1 MERGRLWMKTLAE
14 ISLFLTLALAVV
26 PSMQTAQANPVP
38 YPMIAM
44 PYEYIYANITV
55 ADNGASAKVNGTY
68 PFYNHG
74 YPNVSMSY
82 PLPQDS
88 TNVTVGIDGDVAV
101 WKCSEANY
109 STVLGDLPVINWTVD
124 PAPSEFT
131 VEVDYEHAVPMIG
144 RNFTYFYAMGTWKH
158 LTGLYSKQAT
168 AYLTADINMESIEEN
183 QTLEVYAY
191 QVVPGTQQWI
201 WEPQNCII
209 SRIGNTFQVS
219 ATVISDLFRPIKGDF
234 LLTFRKVPSADVAVS
249 SIVSAKTVLVG
260 GHAVLVSATI
270 QNLGDFPETFKV
282 TVCAN
287 TAVINQTQI
296 TLAISESTTITFLW
310 NTTDFSYGNYTV
322 SAYAWPVPGETY
334 TANNNFTL
342 TGVVHVT
349 ISGDINGDFK
359 VSLSDLV
366 LLANAY
372 GAKPGD
378 AKWNPNADIDSND
391 AVGLSDLVILA
402 QHYGEHYP

>member
-1 MERGRLWMKTLAE
+1 
-14 ISLFLTLALAVV
+14 
-26 PSMQTAQANPVP
+26 
-38 YPMIAM
+38 
-44 PYEYIYANITV
+44 
-55 ADNGASAKVNGTY
+55 
-68 PFYNHG
+68 
-74 YPNVSMSY
+74 
-82 PLPQDS
+82 
-88 TNVTVGIDGDVAV
+88 
-101 WKCSEANY
+101 
-109 STVLGDLPVINWTVD
+109 
-124 PAPSEFT
+124 
-131 VEVDYEHAVPMIG
+131 
-144 RNFTYFYAMGTWKH
+144 
-158 LTGLYSKQAT
+158 
-168 AYLTADINMESIEEN
+168 
-183 QTLEVYAY
+183 
-191 QVVPGTQQWI
+191 
-201 WEPQNCII
+201 
-209 SRIGNTFQVS
+209 
-219 ATVISDLFRPIKGDF
+219 VISDLFRPIKGDF

-249 SIVSAKTVLVG
+249 SIVSAETVLVR

-270 QNLGDFPETFKV
+270 QNLGDFPETFNV

-372 GAKPGD
+372 GSKPGD

-402 QHYGEHYP
+402 QHYRQHCP